1 MVITEQAKRSLIN
14 IPTSTQWRSYLQ
26 LFQEVSVQSFVLRA
40 SDELHTPE
48 PVDSRIE
55 SRQQSVLGRDI
66 VVHIANFYINFSN
79 K

>member
-1 MVITEQAKRSLIN
+1 MITEQAKRSLIN

-40 SDELHTPE
+40 SDELQTPE

-55 SRQQSVLGRDI
+55 SRQQSLLGRDI
-66 VVHIANFYINFSN
+66 VVHIANSYIKFFN